1 MKAKLRGLIS
11 LSETTTEILN
21 SNHESVISTSAAIP
35 FLIAEQSTH
44 QPILLVAHSSKRASD
59 LVAEISEFIDGVM
72 EFPAWETLPHERL
85 SPNSDTVAKRI
96 HTLLH
101 LENAKV
107 VVSTARALV
116 QPIISSITTTPLLN
130 LEIGKEFNFEALL
143 RELTL
148 RAYSRVDLVERRGD
162 FAVRGGIIDVFP
174 PLAQHPVRIEFFGDE
189 IEDMKYFEISDQRTF
204 APVIGALTLIPCKE
218 ILITQEVQARAGE
231 LKSQYLELR
240 EMCSK
245 IESGI
250 YVDGI
255 ESLAAVL
262 HPEMASLIDFLP
274 ANFSV
279 VMLESERIKSRVIDL
294 INTNQEFLEA
304 AWSNVALTSEKAE
317 GRKLAPLRE
326 ELQAGAFADLAT
338 LREVAEGKGISWCNF
353 DLFGY
358 EDDPEITQFKEI
370 EPFKNNVERLISEIK
385 AKLTA
390 GYLVVISLAGHG
402 LLERYRDILSDADIP
417 AVLKENLD
425 TQPVRG
431 SVYLITSQLHQGF
444 EDEVSKILFVTESEI
459 TGSHDARAAT
469 TRMPSRRKR
478 TIDPL
483 ELKSGDYVV
492 HEQHGVGR
500 YIELVQRNVGGASR
514 EYLVIEY
521 AASKRGQP
529 ADRIYV
535 PTDALEQITRYVGG
549 ETPALHRIGGG
560 DWIKAKSRAK
570 KAVKEIAGEL
580 IRLYAARTSSPGFA
594 FSPDTTWQR
603 ELEDSFSYVET
614 PDQLV
619 TINEVK
625 ADMERPYPMDRIV
638 CGDVG
643 YGKTEIAIRAAFKAV
658 QDGKQVAVLV
668 PTTLLAQQHFATF
681 TERYT
686 GFPIKVAS
694 LSRFNSTKEIS
705 EALTGLATGNVDVVI
720 GTHRLLSEDI
730 SFRDLGLII
739 VDEEQRFGVE
749 HKEKLKKLRAS
760 VDVLAMSATP
770 IPRTLEMAITGI
782 REMSTIAT
790 PPEERHP
797 VLTYVGAY
805 DDKQVT
811 AAIHRELLRD
821 GQVFYIHNRVESI
834 DEAAARIRRL
844 VPEARVAIAHGQ
856 MNESALEQVVIAFWN
871 REFDVLVC
879 TTIVENGI
887 DVANANTLIVERA
900 DVFGLSQLHQLRGR
914 VGRSRER
921 AYAYFLYPADKP
933 LSELALD
940 RLTTIAKNTEL
951 GAGMQVA
958 LKDLEIRGAGNLL
971 GGEQSGHIAD
981 VGFDLYMRMVGD
993 AVNEYKRG
1001 FIEGA
1006 EESLECKV
1014 ELPITAHLS
1023 PDYVPA
1029 DRLRL
1034 DLYRRLADSKDDEQ
1048 IDAIRDELVDRFG
1061 PLPKAAERLIRVAKL
1076 RTFVKSRGITDFAVQ
1091 GKYVKVAP
1099 LAPTESLEMKIQRLY
1114 PGSIVKSVTKVVM
1127 IARPQSAAWES
1138 GAGERDEEIVDT
1150 SLLDWAIEL
1159 AETLLERP
1167 QRK

>member
-262 HPEMASLIDFLP
+262 HPEMKTLIDFLP
-274 ANFSV
+274 NNFSV
-279 VMLESERIKSRVIDL
+279 VILESERIKSRVIDL
-294 INTNQEFLEA
+294 ITTNQEFLEA

-417 AVLKENLD
+417 AVLKENFSSLN
-425 TQPVRG
+425 PR
-431 SVYLITSQLHQGF
+431 L
-444 EDEVSKILFVTESEI
+444 
-459 TGSHDARAAT
+459 RAA
-469 TRMPSRRKR
+469 MM
-478 TIDPL
+478 
-483 ELKSGDYVV
+483 
-492 HEQHGVGR
+492 
-500 YIELVQRNVGGASR
+500 
-514 EYLVIEY
+514 
-521 AASKRGQP
+521 
-529 ADRIYV
+529 
-535 PTDALEQITRYVGG
+535 
-549 ETPALHRIGGG
+549 PAL
-560 DWIKAKSRAK
+560 
-570 KAVKEIAGEL
+570 
-580 IRLYAARTSSPGFA
+580 
-594 FSPDTTWQR
+594 
-603 ELEDSFSYVET
+603 
-614 PDQLV
+614 
-619 TINEVK
+619 
-625 ADMERPYPMDRIV
+625 
-638 CGDVG
+638 
-643 YGKTEIAIRAAFKAV
+643 
-658 QDGKQVAVLV
+658 
-668 PTTLLAQQHFATF
+668 LL
-681 TERYT
+681 
-686 GFPIKVAS
+686 
-694 LSRFNSTKEIS
+694 
-705 EALTGLATGNVDVVI
+705 
-720 GTHRLLSEDI
+720 
-730 SFRDLGLII
+730 
-739 VDEEQRFGVE
+739 
-749 HKEKLKKLRAS
+749 
-760 VDVLAMSATP
+760 
-770 IPRTLEMAITGI
+770 
-782 REMSTIAT
+782 
-790 PPEERHP
+790 
-797 VLTYVGAY
+797 
-805 DDKQVT
+805 
-811 AAIHRELLRD
+811 
-821 GQVFYIHNRVESI
+821 
-834 DEAAARIRRL
+834 
-844 VPEARVAIAHGQ
+844 
-856 MNESALEQVVIAFWN
+856 
-871 REFDVLVC
+871 LVC
-879 TTIVENGI
+879 P
-887 DVANANTLIVERA
+887 
-900 DVFGLSQLHQLRGR
+900 Q
-914 VGRSRER
+914 
-921 AYAYFLYPADKP
+921 
-933 LSELALD
+933 
-940 RLTTIAKNTEL
+940 
-951 GAGMQVA
+951 
-958 LKDLEIRGAGNLL
+958 
-971 GGEQSGHIAD
+971 
-981 VGFDLYMRMVGD
+981 
-993 AVNEYKRG
+993 
-1001 FIEGA
+1001 
-1006 EESLECKV
+1006 
-1014 ELPITAHLS
+1014 
-1023 PDYVPA
+1023 
-1029 DRLRL
+1029 
-1034 DLYRRLADSKDDEQ
+1034 DE
-1048 IDAIRDELVDRFG
+1048 
-1061 PLPKAAERLIRVAKL
+1061 KERLIRW
-1076 RTFVKSRGITDFAVQ
+1076 S
-1091 GKYVKVAP
+1091 
-1099 LAPTESLEMKIQRLY
+1099 
-1114 PGSIVKSVTKVVM
+1114 
-1127 IARPQSAAWES
+1127 
-1138 GAGERDEEIVDT
+1138 
-1150 SLLDWAIEL
+1150 
-1159 AETLLERP
+1159 
-1167 QRK
+1167 